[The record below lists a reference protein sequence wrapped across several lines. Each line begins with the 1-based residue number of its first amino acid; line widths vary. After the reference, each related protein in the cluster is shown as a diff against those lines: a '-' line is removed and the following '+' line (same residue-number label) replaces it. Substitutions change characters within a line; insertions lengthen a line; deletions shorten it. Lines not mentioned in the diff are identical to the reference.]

1 MEAPAAAKMA
11 AAKAAEMAAAEAPY
25 VATAKAAH
33 MAEVSAGEMS
43 PAAMEREAIAKVV
56 VEMTSSK
63 EDWAAKAKAA
73 VIRQVIAVVPVV
85 APAIRA

>member
-1 MEAPAAAKMA
+1 MEAPTPAKMA
-11 AAKAAEMAAAEAPY
+11 AAKAAEMAAAQAPY

-43 PAAMEREAIAKVV
+43 PAAMERDAISKAV

-63 EDWAAKAKAA
+63 EDRTAKAKAA
-73 VIRQVIAVVPVV
+73 VIGPVVAIVPVV
-85 APAIRA
+85 APAIRP